1 MTTCFASPW
10 GIDRSFRR
18 PRPRL
23 LVGLASGLALLC
35 SAGLEPCRAG
45 PPSPITAELFSFSG
59 AVTTPG
65 SAVSAGVALSDRWLG
80 DEPFNNPAVPLVS
93 ALVVSPVLQRMSRQ
107 DLRGPN
113 RPFDEQGAFF

>member
-23 LVGLASGLALLC
+23 LLGLASGLALLC
-35 SAGLEPCRAG
+35 SAGLEPCLAG
-45 PPSPITAELFSFSG
+45 PPSPITAELFSFPG

-65 SAVSAGVALSDRWLG
+65 SAVLAGGALSDRWLG
-80 DEPFNNPAVPLVS
+80 DEPFNNPAVPLGA
-93 ALVVSPVLQRMSRQ
+93 ALGVSPGLQRMSRQ
-107 DLRGPN
+107 NLRAPST
-113 RPFDEQGAFF
+113 P